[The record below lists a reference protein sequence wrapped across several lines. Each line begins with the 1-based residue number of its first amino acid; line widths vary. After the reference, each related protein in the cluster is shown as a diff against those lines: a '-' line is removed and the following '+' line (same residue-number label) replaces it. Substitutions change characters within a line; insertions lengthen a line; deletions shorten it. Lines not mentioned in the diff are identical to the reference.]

1 MVDENKFVTHDV
13 FNTRERKIYQYIDR
27 GDQELKDLYHKL
39 DKKLELD
46 QQRGEQTIKQQ
57 DKMID
62 SLDKINSNL
71 TGFDKR
77 VSSIET
83 QTRSNTDAIQEIKA
97 TTKEK
102 KMGAVQVTI
111 AIITALGGIFAAAI
125 GFAQVFF

>member
-62 SLDKINSNL
+62 MISVFLIL
-71 TGFDKR
+71 KR
-77 VSSIET
+77 KQNQT
-83 QTRSNTDAIQEIKA
+83 QMQ
-97 TTKEK
+97 
-102 KMGAVQVTI
+102 
-111 AIITALGGIFAAAI
+111 
-125 GFAQVFF
+125 

>member
-83 QTRSNTDAIQEIKA
+83 QTKSNTDAIQEIKA

-111 AIITALGGIFAAAI
+111 A
-125 GFAQVFF
+125 

>member
-13 FNTRERKIYQYIDR
+13 FNTRERNIYKYIDR

-77 VSSIET
+77 VTNIET
-83 QTRSNTDAIQEIKA
+83 QTKSNTDAIKEIKA

>member
-13 FNTRERKIYQYIDR
+13 FNTRERKMYQYIDR
-27 GDQELKDLYHKL
+27 GDQELKDLYHRL

-46 QQRGEQTIKQQ
+46 QQRGEQTMKQQ

-62 SLDKINSNL
+62 SLDKINTNL

-77 VSSIET
+77 VSSIES
-83 QTRSNTDAIQEIKA
+83 QTRSNTDEIQEIKA

-111 AIITALGGIFAAAI
+111 AIITTSGVIFAAAI